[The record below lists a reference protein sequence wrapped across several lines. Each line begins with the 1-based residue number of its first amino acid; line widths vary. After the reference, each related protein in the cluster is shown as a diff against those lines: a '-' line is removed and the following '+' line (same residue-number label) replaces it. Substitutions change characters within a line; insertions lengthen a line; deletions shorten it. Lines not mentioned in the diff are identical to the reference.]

1 MYEKFQWYVHVIF
14 VFIHKKMIR
23 EEGKNLEF
31 TSSDEDSFLIC
42 VPCAPADAFF
52 HHLPLEIDAKLI
64 LLTTEK

>member
-1 MYEKFQWYVHVIF
+1 MKNPNGMCMLFRVHPQENDS
-14 VFIHKKMIR
+14 R
-23 EEGKNLEF
+23 EGKNLEF

>member
-31 TSSDEDSFLIC
+31 TSSDEDSFLMCAVLTPSFIIC
-42 VPCAPADAFF
+42 RWR
-52 HHLPLEIDAKLI
+52 LMLNSSY
-64 LLTTEK
+64 